1 MEGGID
7 LQSLQEAR
15 TRRKSNEHDDGIFVR
30 ADAGYNKNGFE
41 SVESIAREERG
52 DLEQVFGR

>member
-1 MEGGID
+1 MEDIID

-15 TRRKSNEHDDGIFVR
+15 TRRKSNEHDDGISVR

-41 SVESIAREERG
+41 SEESISREEKG
-52 DLEQVFGR
+52 DLEQGFGR